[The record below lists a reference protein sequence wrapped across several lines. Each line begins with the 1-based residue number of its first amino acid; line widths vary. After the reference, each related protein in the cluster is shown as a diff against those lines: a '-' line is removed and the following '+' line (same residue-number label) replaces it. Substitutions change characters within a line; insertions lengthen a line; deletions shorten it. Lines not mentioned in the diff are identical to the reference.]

1 MKNLI
6 TCLAVGALS
15 SAAFATTWTVDDD
28 GKADF
33 DNIQAAAI
41 ATVMAQ
47 APICIDGVLDDW
59 GDVSVAVMDPSG
71 DASGGIDFTALS
83 ATDDELFFFLRIEA
97 VEDFDL
103 SENNSLRIYL
113 DTDMNA
119 STGFSIGGIGA
130 ELEWHV
136 GDIEGTFHHAG
147 QQTTVYHKEIRFRGQ
162 PTVTSNDFEIA
173 FGRDV
178 LPDGTNP
185 LFNGPDVR
193 LVISDATGGDFIPD
207 LGTPLTYTF
216 DIGSAPPVEARVFDR
231 LSDDHLRIITHN
243 VKDDRPFNVAYQAKF
258 ERLWSAV
265 SPDIMHFQEIAGNSA
280 AETRDLVA
288 SWLGGV
294 WFAAGH
300 NDCKTV
306 SRYPITDTWTI
317 DGNLAMLIDTSG
329 SSIGTQLLSI
339 NAHFPC
345 CDNDTARQLEAD
357 AVIAFIRDAY
367 LPGGDL
373 TLTADVPVMIS
384 GDLNLV
390 GLAQQLETVVSG
402 DIVNND
408 LYGEDCNPDPDG
420 TALHNIVSRLTE
432 KRMGYTWRNNGSHFW
447 PGHLDFMIY
456 SDSNLRRRHDFLV
469 CTPEMSADALAANGL
484 LAGDSNV
491 SDHLV
496 FCVDFAP
503 PCDADINGDGYVNV
517 NDLLIVIGYWGT
529 TDSPADVNEDG
540 IVDVSDL
547 LIVIGN
553 WGPCE

>member
-1 MKNLI
+1 MYMFRSLLI
-6 TCLAVGALS
+6 SMFITSTVL
-15 SAAFATTWTVDDD
+15 ATTWTVGDD

-33 DNIQAAAI
+33 DNMQTAAT
-41 ATVMAQ
+41 ATVMVQ

-59 GDVSVAVMDPSG
+59 VDVSVAVTDPTG
-71 DASGGIDFTALS
+71 DAFGGIDFTALS
-83 ATDDELFFFLRIEA
+83 AADDELFFFLRIEA

-103 SENNSLRIYL
+103 SENNALRIYL
-113 DTDMNA
+113 DTDVDA

-136 GDIEGTFHHAG
+136 GEIEGTFHHAG
-147 QQTTVYHKEIRFRGQ
+147 QQTTVYHQEILFRGQ

-185 LFNGPDVR
+185 LFSGPNVR
-193 LVISDATGGDFIPD
+193 VLIADGTGGDWIPD
-207 LGTPLTYTF
+207 PGMPLTYTF
-216 DIGSAPPVEARVFDR
+216 DIGSAPPAEARVFDR
-231 LSDDHLRIITHN
+231 MNDDHLRIITHN
-243 VKDDRPFNVAYQAKF
+243 VKDDRPFSNAHQAKF

-265 SPDIMHFQEIAGNSA
+265 SPDILHLQEISNHSA

-300 NDCKTV
+300 SDCKTV

-317 DGNLAMLIDTSG
+317 DGNLAMLIDTSVA
-329 SSIGTQLLSI
+329 IGTQLLAI

-345 CDNDTARQLEAD
+345 CGNDTGRQQEAD
-357 AVIAFIRDAY
+357 AVMAFIRDAY

-373 TLTADVPVMIS
+373 TLSADVPVMIS

-402 DIVNND
+402 DIYNNN
-408 LYGEDCNPDPDG
+408 LYGEDFDPDPDG

-432 KRMGYTWRNNGSHFW
+432 KRMGYTYRNNGSHFW

-469 CTPEMSADALAANGL
+469 CTPEMSDDALAANGL
-484 LAGDSNV
+484 LAGDSNA

-496 FCVDFAP
+496 FCVDFAL
-503 PCDADINGDGYVNV
+503 PCDADISGDGIVNI
-517 NDLLIVIGYWGT
+517 NDLLTLIANWNT
-529 TDSPADVNEDG
+529 SSPLGDVNEDG

-547 LIVIGN
+547 LIVVGN